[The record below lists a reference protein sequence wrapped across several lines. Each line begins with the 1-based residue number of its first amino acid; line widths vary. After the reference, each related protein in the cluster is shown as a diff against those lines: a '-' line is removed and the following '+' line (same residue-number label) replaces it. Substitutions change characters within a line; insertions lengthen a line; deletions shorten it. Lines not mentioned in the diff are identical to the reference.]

1 MLTPDTQF
9 FTKAAPEL
17 ARRIRRGDHE
27 AYKLL
32 YRMEY
37 LNLVHFVHGY
47 LHDPEKAK
55 DISQETMMALWENR
69 SLIDPERNLR
79 ALVFTIA
86 RNKTL
91 NELRHRKLFSPS
103 AEEYDRALALLED
116 NSVEEYI
123 NALDLS
129 ALMEK
134 VWASLP
140 EKVGRTFFRSRE
152 NGLKNKEIALLEG
165 VSEKAVEYR
174 IGSALRRFRIAFSK
188 LV

>member
-1 MLTPDTQF
+1 MVSPDTQF
-9 FTKAAPEL
+9 FAKAAPEL
-17 ARRIRRGDHE
+17 AKRIRRGDHS
-27 AYKLL
+27 AFKLL

-47 LHDPEKAK
+47 LHDPEKSR
-55 DISQETMMALWENR
+55 DIAQDTMLALWENH
-69 SLIDPERNLR
+69 SIINPSRNLR

-91 NELRHRKLFSPS
+91 NELRHLKLFTPT
-103 AEEYDRALALLED
+103 AEEYDRALELLQD

-134 VWASLP
+134 VWDSLP
-140 EKVGRTFFRSRE
+140 ENISRTFTKSRID
-152 NGLKNKEIALLEG
+152 GLKNKEIALLEG

-174 IGSALRRFRIAFSK
+174 IGMALKRFRRAFAK